1 MIELKIKQKTKYSG
15 HFDTFADP
23 YISNPYLTFKHF
35 YFISFFFYLVPRLKT
50 KIMYSECIV
59 SV

>member
-15 HFDTFADP
+15 HFDIFADP

-35 YFISFFFYLVPRLKT
+35 FHIFFFYLVPRLKT
-50 KIMYSECIV
+50 KIMYSEL
-59 SV
+59 